1 MKLKKSV
8 RLDTL
13 IKILFIVYLPVTI
26 VLALF
31 LSISLIY
38 DIPISIFTT
47 DSAVIAKSNL
57 ISLVEP
63 NTARY
68 VVPFIG
74 IISNLGILLWTV
86 SASTCFFGFAIIT
99 YLKKSLQNEY
109 SLFLVFFGFVSL
121 FLLLDDLL
129 LFHELIAPYLFIPEV
144 IVYAIYGMIVLFAI
158 VRFRKV
164 ILQTE
169 WIILC
174 LALIFFFLSMAIDYF
189 LILGDRATLHSLFE
203 DGFKLFGIASWVSY
217 FVIVSFRIATSC
229 LDRKVKQGQL
239 YRPEI
244 FN

>member
-13 IKILFIVYLPVTI
+13 IKILFIIYLPVTI

-31 LSISLIY
+31 FSISLIY
-38 DIPISIFTT
+38 DISMGIFTR
-47 DSAVIAKSNL
+47 DSAVIAQGNL

-63 NTARY
+63 NTVRY

-86 SASTCFFGFAIIT
+86 SAFTCFFGFAIIT

-129 LFHELIAPYLFIPEV
+129 LFHELIAPSLFIPEV
-144 IVYAIYGMIVLFAI
+144 IVYVLYGMIVSFAI
-158 VRFRKV
+158 VRFQKV

-174 LALIFFFLSMAIDYF
+174 LALIFFFLSMALDYLSIF
-189 LILGDRATLHSLFE
+189 EDRATLNFFLE

-229 LDRKVKQGQL
+229 LDSKSKTRSTL
-239 YRPEI
+239 STRN
-244 FN
+244 F